1 MTFSISSLSSV
12 FVYSS
17 SVTLLGMN
25 PDSSDGAPPKGEIQS
40 ESGFRHN
47 KWEAHR
53 AVILK
58 DCTKQSEL
66 NYYKDA
72 KI

>member
-1 MTFSISSLSSV
+1 MGFSISSLSSV

-47 KWEAHR
+47 NYPMDNL
-53 AVILK
+53 ILGVWL
-58 DCTKQSEL
+58 ENVL
-66 NYYKDA
+66 G
-72 KI
+72 

>member
-17 SVTLLGMN
+17 SGTVLWMN

-47 KWEAHR
+47 RWTLDEGR
-53 AVILK
+53 TDGQTDVIL
-58 DCTKQSEL
+58 EIVL
-66 NYYKDA
+66 
-72 KI
+72 